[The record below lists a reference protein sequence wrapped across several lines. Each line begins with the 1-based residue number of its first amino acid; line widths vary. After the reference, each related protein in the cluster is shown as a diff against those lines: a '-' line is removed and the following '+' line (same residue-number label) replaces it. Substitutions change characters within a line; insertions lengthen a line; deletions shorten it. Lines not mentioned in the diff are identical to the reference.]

1 VNDTL
6 VVVAIWAVIVQ
17 VIALL
22 RIMLAGQH

>member
-1 VNDTL
+1 MNDTL